1 MSTLQ
6 QPINSGF
13 TAASTTADVIR
24 GIDLKNKI
32 AIVTGGYSGLGLET
46 VRTFAQAGA
55 KVIVPAR
62 DVDRARKAIGAV
74 AAGIEVRKMD
84 LVDPASID
92 ASAEDFLACGLPLH
106 ILVNS
111 AGIMAVEELKRDA
124 RGNELQFST
133 NHLGHFRLVARLWP
147 ALKRARG
154 ARVVSVSSAGHR
166 FSPVMF
172 DDINFERRAYDPW
185 LAYGQSKTANVL
197 FATALDARG
206 KEDGIRAFSLH
217 PGGIVATGLARHL
230 PAGALEAHGV
240 LDDKGEPILDPSR
253 DLKTPEQ
260 GAATQVWCATSP
272 QLDGKG
278 GVFCLDSDIAPLLP
292 PDTPWSIARH
302 TTSARVSG
310 VEAYAVDQ
318 EAAERL
324 WAISEAMTGVRLE
337 RRAFN

>member
-6 QPINSGF
+6 EPINSGF
-13 TAASTTADVIR
+13 TAASTTSDVIR
-24 GIDLKNKI
+24 GIDLTDKI

-55 KVIVPAR
+55 KVVVPAR
-62 DVDRARKAIGAV
+62 DVERAHKSIAEV
-74 AAGIEVRKMD
+74 AAGIEVRPMN
-84 LVDPASID
+84 LTDPASID
-92 ASAEDFLACGLPLH
+92 SFADDFLASGLPLH

-111 AGIMAVEELKRDA
+111 AGIMAVDELTRDA

-133 NHLGHFRLVARLWP
+133 NHLGHFQLVARLWP
-147 ALKRARG
+147 AMRRAQG

-172 DDINFERRAYDPW
+172 DDINFDRRAYDPW

-206 KEDGIRAFSLH
+206 KDHGIRAFSLH
-217 PGGIVATGLARHL
+217 PGGIVGTGLTRHL
-230 PAGALEAHGV
+230 SVETLQAHGA
-240 LDDKGEPILDPSR
+240 LDDKGEPILDSSR
-253 DLKTPEQ
+253 DLKTPAQ

-278 GVFCLDSDIAPLLP
+278 GVFCLDSDIAPQLP
-292 PDTPWSIARH
+292 PNTSWSIARH
-302 TTSARVSG
+302 TTSARLSG
-310 VEAYAVDQ
+310 VEAYAVDRG
-318 EAAERL
+318 AAERL
-324 WAISEAMTGVRLE
+324 WFISETMTGVRLS
-337 RRAFN
+337 A

>member
-13 TAASTTADVIR
+13 TAASTTADVVR
-24 GIDLKNKI
+24 GIDLKDKI

-46 VRTFAQAGA
+46 VRTFAQAGT

-74 AAGIEVRKMD
+74 AAGVEVRPMN

-92 ASAEDFLACGLPLH
+92 AFADDFLASGLPLH

-147 ALKRARG
+147 ALKRAQG
-154 ARVVSVSSAGHR
+154 ARVVVSVSSAGHR
-166 FSPVMF
+166 FSPVVF

-206 KEDGIRAFSLH
+206 KEDGIRALSVH
-217 PGGIVATGLARHL
+217 PGGIVGTGLTRHMSVETL
-230 PAGALEAHGV
+230 QAHGA

-278 GVFCLDSDIAPLLP
+278 GVFCMDCEIAPLLP
-292 PDTPWSIARH
+292 SDTPWSIARN
-302 TTSARVSG
+302 TSSARIAG
-310 VEAYAVDQ
+310 VEAYAVDR

-324 WAISEAMTGVRLE
+324 WAVSEEMTGVRLG
-337 RRAFN
+337 A